1 MTKKIMCLLLA
12 VVSCF
17 VLSVSA
23 FAAVPTDESSGIST
37 GNEFLDSYFS
47 DWEEAGEQ
55 AKVLRDT
62 YLQFLYNV
70 CTNKGLEKIL
80 GDAKE
85 IPIAWLRT
93 TAAGVF
99 ALTPIDNIYY
109 WLVGNNLVF
118 DDRTSGESVKKTVDQ
133 TVKDP
138 TVYVPTPWIELV
150 KPASGGGSSSG
161 GDNLTLTGVIGDV
174 TTAGSGIFKIGTKAF
189 DFMLSTPLCFL
200 ALGCGFCF
208 TALGLARRTMRASK
222 RS

>member
-1 MTKKIMCLLLA
+1 MAKKIVCLLLA
-12 VVSCF
+12 VMSCL
-17 VLSVSA
+17 VVSVSA
-23 FAAVPTDESSGIST
+23 FAAVPTDEASNTST
-37 GNEFLDSYFS
+37 GSEFLDSVFS

-70 CTNKGLEKIL
+70 CTNAGLEKIL
-80 GDAKE
+80 GDAKQ

-93 TAAGVF
+93 TKAGVF
-99 ALTPIDNIYY
+99 AITPLDNIYY
-109 WLVGNNLVF
+109 WLVNNNLVF

-133 TVKDP
+133 TVNDP
-138 TVYVPTPWIELV
+138 TVYVPTPWMELV
-150 KPASGGGSSSG
+150 KPASGGSTT
-161 GDNLTLTGVIGDV
+161 GDLTLKGVIGDV
-174 TTAGSGIFKIGTKAF
+174 TSAGSGLFKIGTKAF

-208 TALGLARRTMRASK
+208 TALGLARRTLRASK